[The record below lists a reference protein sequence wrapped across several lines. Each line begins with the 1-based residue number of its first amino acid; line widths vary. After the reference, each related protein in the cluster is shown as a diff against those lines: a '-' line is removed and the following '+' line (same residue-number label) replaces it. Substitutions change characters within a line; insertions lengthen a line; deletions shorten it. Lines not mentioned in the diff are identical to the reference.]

1 MKVLVMSDSHGR
13 DSNVMEALEREMPFD
28 VLIHLGDTQ
37 EDEEEFC
44 MCVAGED
51 IPVYLVS
58 GNCDLFADYPP
69 ARIVTLAGHRLLL
82 AHGHTHYVNYGTQE
96 LAADAKGNRCEIAL
110 YGHTH
115 RPEIDESDPELMI
128 LNPGSISYPRQ
139 SPRRRTY
146 MILTL
151 EPGKCP
157 EVELRQL

>member
-82 AHGHTHYVNYGTQE
+82 AHGHTHYVNYGTHDASCPCAGVHG
-96 LAADAKGNRCEIAL
+96 AAEKERRFPAFFSLRD
-110 YGHTH
+110 
-115 RPEIDESDPELMI
+115 RP
-128 LNPGSISYPRQ
+128 
-139 SPRRRTY
+139 
-146 MILTL
+146 
-151 EPGKCP
+151 
-157 EVELRQL
+157 LRAYAQTGD

>member
-69 ARIVTLAGHRLLL
+69 ARIVTF
-82 AHGHTHYVNYGTQE
+82 
-96 LAADAKGNRCEIAL
+96 
-110 YGHTH
+110 
-115 RPEIDESDPELMI
+115 S
-128 LNPGSISYPRQ
+128 
-139 SPRRRTY
+139 
-146 MILTL
+146 
-151 EPGKCP
+151 GKASGAR
-157 EVELRQL
+157 EQFMGI